1 MENFTPISS
10 AIGGVLVG
18 LSAAMMYAFN
28 GKIAGVSG
36 ILGGV
41 IGDDERGD
49 RLWRVV
55 FAVGMLIGGAI
66 ALMLL
71 PERLNVQFSDSFVTM
86 AVAGFLVGY
95 GTRLGNGCT
104 SGHGVCGLARF
115 SFRSLIAVLTFMGCG
130 GVTVYVVNHVV

>member
-1 MENFTPISS
+1 MEHFTPISS

-18 LSAAMMYAFN
+18 LAAALMYAFN

-36 ILGGV
+36 VLGGL

-49 RLWRVV
+49 RLWRMVYV
-55 FAVGMLIGGAI
+55 LGMLLGGAI
-66 ALMLL
+66 AVLAL
-71 PERLNVQFSDSFVTM
+71 PQRLDVEISGSVLTM

-115 SFRSLIAVLTFMGCG
+115 SLRSLIAVLVFMGFG
-130 GVTVYVVNHVV
+130 GITVFVVNHLL